1 MMIKVYCPICK
12 ELIAQI
18 AATVHKSKI
27 REYCQNCNI
36 EVTELNARLE
46 IL

>member
-1 MMIKVYCPICK
+1 MKYYQSKSLEV
-12 ELIAQI
+12 IAQI
-18 AATVHKSKI
+18 ATVRKSKI